1 MSIRQSL
8 TARAEFPRWLILV
21 AMLVSIFLVSM
32 GGVFYTNHVDQKRQV
47 AVQRLDRQR
56 EASER
61 EADRRWCQLL
71 NTLDE
76 AYSAVPPATEL
87 GRRVA
92 LAIHT
97 LRVDLD
103 C

>member
-1 MSIRQSL
+1 MDETLSTEKPPQPLSR
-8 TARAEFPRWLILV
+8 PRWMVLVTVVLSMLLV
-21 AMLVSIFLVSM
+21 AL
-32 GGVFYTNHVDQKRQV
+32 V
-47 AVQRLDRQR
+47 AVGWTGYVDSER

-76 AYSAVPPATEL
+76 AYSTVPPTSEL

-92 LAIHT
+92 NAIHT